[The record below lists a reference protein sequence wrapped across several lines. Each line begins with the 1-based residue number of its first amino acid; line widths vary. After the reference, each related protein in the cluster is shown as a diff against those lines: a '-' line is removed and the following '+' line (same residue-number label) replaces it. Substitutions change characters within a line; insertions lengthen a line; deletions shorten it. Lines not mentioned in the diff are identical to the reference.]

1 MFLRHQH
8 VKYAEKLDQ
17 QDVEPHKHTVRK
29 VILRCLAGAVVLA
42 GLFVVVKYFLEPEM
56 PALQDWMQ
64 SLGFW
69 GPLAYCV
76 LFIGL
81 TALFFPESVLAIA
94 AGTLFGFWLGILWVV
109 LAGTVGALLI
119 FFIARHAFMK
129 PARNYLERH
138 PKLLAFDQA
147 AGREGFKLMFL
158 LRLAPVNYSL
168 LSYLMAVS
176 SAKFRPYALACI
188 GMFPGNI
195 STVYM
200 GFAAR
205 HVSEVASG
213 QKSTDW
219 IKEVSIY
226 AGLAFSIAASAFVA
240 RLAMKTIKRM
250 QAEGDN
256 STKIDPQT

>member
-1 MFLRHQH
+1 
-8 VKYAEKLDQ
+8 
-17 QDVEPHKHTVRK
+17 
-29 VILRCLAGAVVLA
+29 
-42 GLFVVVKYFLEPEM
+42 
-56 PALQDWMQ
+56 
-64 SLGFW
+64 
-69 GPLAYCV
+69 
-76 LFIGL
+76 
-81 TALFFPESVLAIA
+81 
-94 AGTLFGFWLGILWVV
+94 
-109 LAGTVGALLI
+109 
-119 FFIARHAFMK
+119 
-129 PARNYLERH
+129 
-138 PKLLAFDQA
+138 
-147 AGREGFKLMFL
+147 
-158 LRLAPVNYSL
+158 
-168 LSYLMAVS
+168 MAVS

-256 STKIDPQT
+256 STKI